1 MSTLSALL
9 PASGTSNF
17 VASGIL
23 PNGIPVALKADGT
36 IEAVNTT
43 LPASIPS
50 ASSVTYSTNGQTNI
64 NKIAFD
70 PNVANQFVIAY
81 KDYGTTGGAGLA
93 VVGTITGTTLTFG
106 TPVVF
111 NAKAGYIRIVF
122 DPSTTGRF
130 VLIYRDDNSPN
141 YATSIVGSLTGTTI
155 TFGTP
160 VVFNSNSSYH
170 NSISFDPNTAGKF
183 VVAYE
188 DRNNSSYATA
198 VVGTVSGT
206 TITYGTPVVFNANEA
221 RYLNVAFDPSTANKI
236 LVAYADDFPNGYGKS
251 IVGTVSGNSITFGTA
266 VTFHA
271 TGVTRDI
278 FLSVD
283 PNAAGKFAIAYE
295 AVSSTQ
301 GRAVV
306 GLITGTAISFGDSVE
321 YRSQMNDHVITYNP
335 NVANEFIIFTR
346 GTAGA
351 AIIVGKVS
359 GTAITFSEESPL
371 AGTMSEIDIA
381 MNPNAAGQFISTYL
395 SSTDSNYGTAVVG
408 RVEVLGGDPTNLTET
423 NFIGTSTST
432 YADGETASV
441 TLQGGITTNQTG
453 LTAGSTYYVQPDG
466 TLATSAG
473 TPSVVAGKALSET
486 SLFLSDT
493 PVASGGGGA
502 WEIIQSQ
509 TVTTAVASL
518 DFTGLSGYSSYRLIM
533 TNLKALEHTS
543 YFRVNLRQGGA
554 AQTAAWEA
562 GREYF
567 TDTATART
575 FTGAT
580 QMRTGLLVDSND
592 PYPASATFS
601 IDQADVVCTKTARI
615 ESMSSHGNDA
625 GYEHTIGIFNAGQ
638 STNYRRVV
646 DGFNISSDWAGN
658 QIIQGTFTLYGI
670 KTS

>member
-1 MSTLSALL
+1 MSKLSTLL

-50 ASSVTYSTNGQTNI
+50 ASSVTYSTNGQTNE

-70 PNVANQFVIAY
+70 PNVAGQFVIAY
-81 KDYGTTGGAGLA
+81 KDYGTTSGAGVA

-111 NAKAGYIRIVF
+111 NAKAGYIRIAF
-122 DPSTTGRF
+122 DPSTTGKF
-130 VLIYRDDNSPN
+130 ALIYRDDNSPN

-221 RYLNVAFDPSTANKI
+221 KYLNVAFDPNTANKI

-306 GLITGTAISFGDSVE
+306 GLITGTAISFGASVE
-321 YRSQMNDHVITYNP
+321 YRSQMSL
-335 NVANEFIIFTR
+335 E
-346 GTAGA
+346 
-351 AIIVGKVS
+351 
-359 GTAITFSEESPL
+359 L
-371 AGTMSEIDIA
+371 
-381 MNPNAAGQFISTYL
+381 L
-395 SSTDSNYGTAVVG
+395 
-408 RVEVLGGDPTNLTET
+408 L
-423 NFIGTSTST
+423 
-432 YADGETASV
+432 
-441 TLQGGITTNQTG
+441 
-453 LTAGSTYYVQPDG
+453 
-466 TLATSAG
+466 
-473 TPSVVAGKALSET
+473 
-486 SLFLSDT
+486 LFLRNHLWL
-493 PVASGGGGA
+493 VR
-502 WEIIQSQ
+502 W
-509 TVTTAVASL
+509 
-518 DFTGLSGYSSYRLIM
+518 
-533 TNLKALEHTS
+533 LKLT
-543 YFRVNLRQGGA
+543 
-554 AQTAAWEA
+554 
-562 GREYF
+562 
-567 TDTATART
+567 
-575 FTGAT
+575 
-580 QMRTGLLVDSND
+580 
-592 PYPASATFS
+592 
-601 IDQADVVCTKTARI
+601 
-615 ESMSSHGNDA
+615 
-625 GYEHTIGIFNAGQ
+625 
-638 STNYRRVV
+638 
-646 DGFNISSDWAGN
+646 
-658 QIIQGTFTLYGI
+658 
-670 KTS
+670 

>member
-1 MSTLSALL
+1 MSKLSTLL

-50 ASSVTYSTNGQTNI
+50 ASSVTYSTNGQTNE

-70 PNVANQFVIAY
+70 PNVAGQFVIAY
-81 KDYGTTGGAGLA
+81 KDYGTTSGAGVA

-111 NAKAGYIRIVF
+111 NAKAGYIRIAF
-122 DPSTTGRF
+122 DPSTTGKF
-130 VLIYRDDNSPN
+130 ALIYRPQNNPY

-160 VVFNSNSSYH
+160 VVFNSTSSYH

-221 RYLNVAFDPSTANKI
+221 KYLNVAFDPNTANKI

-306 GLITGTAISFGDSVE
+306 GLITGTAISFGASVE
-321 YRSQMNDHVITYNP
+321 YRSQMQDHAITYNP

-351 AIIVGKVS
+351 AILVGKVS

-371 AGTMSEIDIA
+371 AGTMAEIDIA
-381 MNPNAAGQFISTYL
+381 MNPNAAGQFISTYR
-395 SSTDSNYGTAVVG
+395 SSTNSNYGTAVVG

-441 TLQGGITTNQTG
+441 MLQGGITTNQTG

-466 TLATSAG
+466 TLAASAG
-473 TPSVVAGKALSET
+473 TPSVVAGKALSAT

-493 PVASGGGGA
+493 PVASGGGA
-502 WEIIQSQ
+502 WEVISSQ
-509 TVTTAVASL
+509 TVTGSGIYAIE
-518 DFTGLSGYSSYRLIM
+518 FTGIDTTYKNHKVVVDFKTTSDSTHTSMYYQLGSTSSYLTGSTDYHSAYRYSGTGNSSGGLQSIYLAQIM
-533 TNLKALEHTS
+533 YISGGSFLANMIFSGLGGSSHVLSNATGVS
-543 YFRVNLRQGGA
+543 SRVNNQQIYDQTVSVLTPNTSA
-554 AQTAAWEA
+554 AVISKVKFLAAFDLSVEF
-562 GREYF
+562 G
-567 TDTATART
+567 
-575 FTGAT
+575 
-580 QMRTGLLVDSND
+580 
-592 PYPASATFS
+592 
-601 IDQADVVCTKTARI
+601 
-615 ESMSSHGNDA
+615 
-625 GYEHTIGIFNAGQ
+625 IG
-638 STNYRRVV
+638 STV
-646 DGFNISSDWAGN
+646 
-658 QIIQGTFTLYGI
+658 TLYGI

>member
-9 PASGTSNF
+9 PASGASNF

-111 NAKAGYIRIVF
+111 NAKAGYIRIAF
-122 DPSTTGRF
+122 DPNTTGKF
-130 VLIYRDDNSPN
+130 ALIYRDDNSPN

-188 DRNNSSYATA
+188 DRSNSSYATA

-221 RYLNVAFDPSTANKI
+221 RYLNVAFDPNTANKI

-306 GLITGTAISFGDSVE
+306 GLITGTTISFGASVE

-371 AGTMSEIDIA
+371 AGTMSEMDIA

-395 SSTDSNYGTAVVG
+395 SSTNSNYGTAVVG
-408 RVEVLGGDPTNLTET
+408 RVEVLGGAPTNLTET

-441 TLQGGITTNQTG
+441 MLQGGITTNQTG

-473 TPSVVAGKALSET
+473 TPSVVAGKALSAT

-493 PVASGGGGA
+493 PVASGGGGG
-502 WEIIQSQ
+502 WTEISST
-509 TVTTAVASL
+509 TVSTAVASL
-518 DFTGLSGYSSYRLIM
+518 AFSSLSLSAYSVVRLEM
-533 TNLKALEHTS
+533 YEMDRSNNLYTYIKI
-543 YFRVNLRQGGA
+543 
-554 AQTAAWEA
+554 
-562 GREYF
+562 
-567 TDTATART
+567 
-575 FTGAT
+575 
-580 QMRTGLLVDSND
+580 SND
-592 PYPASATFS
+592 GFTTLEDWPLNGTVWFDNTKTDYDLTSNASRASATGNSLYLIPHNTITVVNKKLNGYIEFILKGDTIIVTGVGTVYDDGPAPILWTGV
-601 IDQADVVCTKTARI
+601 IDAA
-615 ESMSSHGNDA
+615 
-625 GYEHTIGIFNAGQ
+625 
-638 STNYRRVV
+638 
-646 DGFNISSDWAGN
+646 
-658 QIIQGTFTLYGI
+658 TFTDI
-670 KTS
+670 KIECDSGTITAGKFRLVGMA